1 VQRQRISLSQGRVGA
16 EEPFAVELDAAGGTE
31 NDRTVTREQGEG
43 AGLLV
48 DA

>member
-1 VQRQRISLSQGRVGA
+1 VKRQRISLSQGRVGA
-16 EEPFAVELDAAGGTE
+16 EEPLAVELDAAGGTE